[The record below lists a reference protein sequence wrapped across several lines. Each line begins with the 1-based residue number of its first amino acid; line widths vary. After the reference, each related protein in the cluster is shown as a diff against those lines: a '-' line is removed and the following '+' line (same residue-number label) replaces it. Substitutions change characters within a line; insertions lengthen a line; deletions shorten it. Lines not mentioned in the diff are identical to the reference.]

1 MKLAVDFS
9 KGNIYKLL
17 LNLSYP
23 SIIAMLISAGNN
35 IVDGIY
41 LGNLVGGNGLAVTVI
56 NLPIQMI
63 FMALSTMAPLGAA
76 AMISIKLGSNRLKSI
91 ENIVF
96 TAIMAAMLSSLSM
109 VFLGGIL
116 NKPILLISGA
126 GRELLGDARAFYLG
140 SLIGWLFMPVTVL
153 SNNMLRIVGEAKKAS
168 LIMIAS
174 IVINIIFTPV
184 FILVF
189 NMGIFGAGL
198 GISFGQ
204 FISFLLMLYYYL
216 VKKLPLQLNFK
227 KVKFVLPYFRMMH
240 ILGFSAFIRQSLNTF
255 ATVIYNNLFYIYG
268 GALALNAL
276 GIILKVN
283 TFVLLPIFGILH
295 GFQPLLGYNYGTKNF
310 ERVKEIVNKGLIVTV
325 AITGLSFIIVQV
337 FKSSI
342 IGIFTPNTD
351 FTQLAEYGMIFLMI
365 GIPFV
370 GVSLIASSMFQSFNK
385 PLIAT
390 FIAIS
395 RQLFFTMPLL
405 FILSRIYSLQ
415 GVWIAFPIAD
425 MLTGILSLIII
436 YYWLNKIKKKW
447 KKNFE

>member
-9 KGNIYKLL
+9 TGNVYKLL
-17 LNLSYP
+17 LSLSYP

-41 LGNLVGGNGLAVTVI
+41 LGNLVGGNGLAATAI

-76 AMISIKLGSNRLKSI
+76 AMISIKLGNNRLRAI

-96 TAIMAAMLSSLSM
+96 TAIIAAILLSLSM

-126 GRELLGDARAFYLG
+126 GRELLADARAFYLG

-168 LIMIAS
+168 LIMIVS
-174 IVINIIFTPV
+174 IVVNIIFTPI

-198 GISFGQ
+198 GTSLGQ

-240 ILGFSAFIRQSLNTF
+240 ILGFSAFIRQSLNSF
-255 ATVIYNNLFYIYG
+255 AAVIYNNLFYIYG

-295 GFQPLLGYNYGTKNF
+295 GFQPLLGYNYGRKNF
-310 ERVKEIVNKGLIVTV
+310 ERVKEIVNKGLIITV
-325 AITGLSFIIVQV
+325 VITGLSFIIVQV

-342 IGIFTPNTD
+342 IGIFTPNSD

-395 RQLFFTMPLL
+395 RQLFFTIPLL

-415 GVWIAFPIAD
+415 GIWIAFPIAD